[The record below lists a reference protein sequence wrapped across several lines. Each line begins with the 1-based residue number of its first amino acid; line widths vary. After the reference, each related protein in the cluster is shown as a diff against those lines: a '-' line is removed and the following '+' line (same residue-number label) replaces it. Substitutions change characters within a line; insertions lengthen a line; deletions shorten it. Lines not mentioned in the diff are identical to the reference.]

1 MIIYRDQRSQA
12 DPRQLLTGLRGRV
25 AQLAKHASGSH
36 DLAVDILIEMGKL
49 ESGLCDALFPDADGI
64 HPFAQELRAASL
76 AAGHLLWHSW
86 YEKTGESTDAWAA
99 TLARMLDQLLCR
111 NLPTSIQVSV
121 PEGYAYYGVYPE
133 TYLAAAREYSNGLD
147 PRPIVCLGLRSI
159 GVSLSAVV
167 AAALEELG
175 WAVESWTLRPR
186 GHPFE
191 RSPKISPELAQ
202 LLQSRKTGSFLIVDE
217 GPGISGSSFAGTA
230 AALQRLGIP
239 DNQIIL
245 FPSWLTDGA
254 RLRSPVARESWG
266 RYRQVSVPFES
277 VWLQSDRLGRTFR
290 GELCDVSAG
299 KWRRLL
305 YSSSG
310 CYPAVQPQHEQRK
323 YLALSSRGE
332 PTRLIRFAG
341 LGERGRE
348 KMWRADRLAAAGFSA
363 KPVELSAGFI
373 ALPFIPGRPISRG
386 EIPGELLET
395 AARYLAYLSTEH
407 SREPTV
413 GEAALREMIDVNLIE
428 GVGER
433 EHKRLE
439 TMLPQ
444 RWTERSVAL
453 DARMQPHE
461 WLQAATGF
469 LKTDAVDHHNDHFL
483 PGCQDIAWDVAGAA
497 LELGL
502 DAQGRRF
509 LLDRYRQ
516 LSQDTS
522 IGLRVR
528 HYAIAYLA
536 FRLGYATLASE
547 VLGEAVDDGRRFE
560 QEAARYRYLLSQE
573 SGVTSTGFW
582 DD

>member
-12 DPRQLLTGLRGRV
+12 DPRRLLTGLQGRV
-25 AQLAKHASGSH
+25 ARLAHLRSGSH
-36 DLAVDILIEMGKL
+36 DLVVDILIEIGAL
-49 ESGLCDALFPDADGI
+49 ESGLCDALFPEADGI
-64 HPFAQELRAASL
+64 HPLAQELRAASI

-86 YEKTGESTDAWAA
+86 YETAEGIGAWTA
-99 TLARMLDQLLCR
+99 TLARMLDRLLSR
-111 NLPTSIQVSV
+111 NLPRSIQVSV

-133 TYLAAAREYSNGLD
+133 TYLAAAREYNNGLD
-147 PRPIVCLGLRSI
+147 PGPIVCLGLRSI

-191 RSPKISPELAQ
+191 RSLGISPELAQ
-202 LLQSRKTGSFLIVDE
+202 LLRSRKTASFLIVDE

-230 AALQRLGIP
+230 ASLQRLGVP
-239 DNQIIL
+239 DHEIIL

-254 RLRSPVARESWG
+254 RLRSAVARESWG
-266 RYRQVSVPFES
+266 RYRQVSVPFEA
-277 VWLQSDRLGRTFR
+277 VWLQSDRLSRTFR

-299 KWRRLL
+299 NWRRLL

-323 YLALSSRGE
+323 YLAFPSRGE
-332 PTRLIRFAG
+332 PARLIKFAG
-341 LGERGRE
+341 LGKRGRH
-348 KMWRADRLAAAGFSA
+348 KMSRADRLAAAGFSA
-363 KPVELSAGFI
+363 KPLELAAGFI
-373 ALPFIPGRPISRG
+373 ALPFTPGRPISRG
-386 EIPGELLET
+386 ELPRGLLET
-395 AARYLAYLSTEH
+395 AARYLAYLSTEQSH
-407 SREPTV
+407 EPSV
-413 GEAALREMIDVNLIE
+413 GDAALREMIDVNLIE
-428 GVGER
+428 ALGER

-444 RWTERSVAL
+444 RWTERPVAL

-461 WLQAATGF
+461 WLQTATGF
-469 LKTDAVDHHNDHFL
+469 LKTDAIDHHDDHFL

-502 DAQGRRF
+502 DAQDRRF

-516 LSQDTS
+516 LSHDSS
-522 IGLRVR
+522 IGLRLP
-528 HYAIAYLA
+528 HYGIAYLA
-536 FRLGYATLASE
+536 FRLGYASLASE
-547 VLGEAVDDGRRFE
+547 VLGEAADGRRFQ

-573 SGVTSTGFW
+573 GGVTSAGFW